1 MFLPKWDKKDPVPFG
16 ARKEKV
22 MELILY
28 YIEESRNLLISFLI
42 LMFALGMF
50 AYIAMKNFQQDK
62 KSKVL
67 FYGLF
72 LRMNDIDILKL
83 STVVI
88 KTFLAF
94 YATIV
99 TNELMIWLCLC
110 MMAIL
115 TLIYIV
121 CSFKRVIY
129 QVVYTM
135 MQMVMIYLI
144 YIINN
149 YMLEIE
155 YSYVILGIKV
165 CLIVFELMLST
176 YLFFRD
182 INIIAEDRVDKNF
195 KKEKK
200 TENLAKGTE

>member
-1 MFLPKWDKKDPVPFG
+1 M
-16 ARKEKV
+16 
-22 MELILY
+22 
-28 YIEESRNLLISFLI
+28 
-42 LMFALGMF
+42 
-50 AYIAMKNFQQDK
+50 AMKNFKQDK

-83 STVVI
+83 ATIVI

-94 YATIV
+94 YATLV
-99 TNELMIWLCLC
+99 TDETMIRLCLF
-110 MMAIL
+110 MMVIL

-121 CSFKRVIY
+121 LSFKRIIY
-129 QVVYTM
+129 QIVYTM

-149 YMLEIE
+149 YMVEVE
-155 YSYVILGIKV
+155 YSYVILGIRV
-165 CLIVFELMLST
+165 CLIVFELMLSA

-182 INIIAEDRVDKNF
+182 VNMIAEDRVDKNF
-195 KKEKK
+195 SKEKKKEK
-200 TENLAKGTE
+200 LVKGTE

>member
-1 MFLPKWDKKDPVPFG
+1 M
-16 ARKEKV
+16 
-22 MELILY
+22 
-28 YIEESRNLLISFLI
+28 
-42 LMFALGMF
+42 
-50 AYIAMKNFQQDK
+50 
-62 KSKVL
+62 
-67 FYGLF
+67 
-72 LRMNDIDILKL
+72 
-83 STVVI
+83 
-88 KTFLAF
+88 
-94 YATIV
+94 
-99 TNELMIWLCLC
+99 
-110 MMAIL
+110 
-115 TLIYIV
+115 
-121 CSFKRVIY
+121 Y

-200 TENLAKGTE
+200 TENSAGTEAQAADGESTLVYGTKKKCKQRKKKKRK

>member
-1 MFLPKWDKKDPVPFG
+1 M
-16 ARKEKV
+16 
-22 MELILY
+22 
-28 YIEESRNLLISFLI
+28 
-42 LMFALGMF
+42 
-50 AYIAMKNFQQDK
+50 AMKNFKQDK

-83 STVVI
+83 ATIVI

-94 YATIV
+94 YATLV
-99 TNELMIWLCLC
+99 TDETMIWLCLF
-110 MMAIL
+110 MMVIL

-121 CSFKRVIY
+121 LSFKRIIY
-129 QVVYTM
+129 QIVYTM

-149 YMLEIE
+149 YMVEVE
-155 YSYVILGIKV
+155 YSYVILGIRV
-165 CLIVFELMLST
+165 CLIVFELMLSA

-182 INIIAEDRVDKNF
+182 VNMIAEDRVDKNF
-195 KKEKK
+195 SKEKKKEK
-200 TENLAKGTE
+200 LVKGTE

>member
-1 MFLPKWDKKDPVPFG
+1 
-16 ARKEKV
+16 
-22 MELILY
+22 
-28 YIEESRNLLISFLI
+28 
-42 LMFALGMF
+42 
-50 AYIAMKNFQQDK
+50 
-62 KSKVL
+62 
-67 FYGLF
+67 
-72 LRMNDIDILKL
+72 
-83 STVVI
+83 
-88 KTFLAF
+88 
-94 YATIV
+94 
-99 TNELMIWLCLC
+99 MIWLCLC

-121 CSFKRVIY
+121 CSFKRVMY

>member
-1 MFLPKWDKKDPVPFG
+1 
-16 ARKEKV
+16 

-72 LRMNDIDILKL
+72 LRMNNIDILKL

-110 MMAIL
+110 MMVIL

-144 YIINN
+144 YR
-149 YMLEIE
+149 
-155 YSYVILGIKV
+155 V
-165 CLIVFELMLST
+165 CLIVFELMLYT

>member
-1 MFLPKWDKKDPVPFG
+1 MFHWDRFFWDILQKRTVPNRKKKGKNNGVNFILHR
-16 ARKEKV
+16 RKQKF
-22 MELILY
+22 IN
-28 YIEESRNLLISFLI
+28 IILI

-72 LRMNDIDILKL
+72 LRMNNIDILKL

-110 MMAIL
+110 MMVIL

-155 YSYVILGIKV
+155 YSYVILGIRV

-176 YLFFRD
+176 YLFSE
-182 INIIAEDRVDKNF
+182 I
-195 KKEKK
+195 
-200 TENLAKGTE
+200 

>member
-1 MFLPKWDKKDPVPFG
+1 MSQKDRVFLGQERKK
-16 ARKEKV
+16 

-42 LMFALGMF
+42 LMFVLGIL
-50 AYIAMKNFQQDK
+50 AYLAMRNFKQDK
-62 KSKVL
+62 KSKIF

-83 STVVI
+83 STVVV

-94 YATIV
+94 YATIG
-99 TNELMIWLCLC
+99 TEELTMWLCLC
-110 MMAIL
+110 MMVIL
-115 TLIYIV
+115 TVIYIV
-121 CSFKRVIY
+121 LSFKKAIY

-144 YIINN
+144 YVINN
-149 YMLEIE
+149 YMVEIE
-155 YSYVILGIKV
+155 YSYVILGIRV
-165 CLIVFELMLST
+165 CLIIFELMLST

-182 INIIAEDRVDKNF
+182 VNVIAEDRVNKNF

-200 TENLAKGTE
+200 IEDLAKGTE

>member
-1 MFLPKWDKKDPVPFG
+1 
-16 ARKEKV
+16 
-22 MELILY
+22 MELVLY
-28 YIEESRNLLISFLI
+28 YIEESKNLLISFLI
-42 LMFALGMF
+42 LMFVLGMF
-50 AYIAMKNFQQDK
+50 AYIAMRNFQQDK
-62 KSKVL
+62 KSKIL

-94 YATIV
+94 YATLIN
-99 TNELMIWLCLC
+99 NELMIWLCLC
-110 MMAIL
+110 MMVLSTI
-115 TLIYIV
+115 IYIV
-121 CSFKRVIY
+121 CSFKRIIY
-129 QVVYTM
+129 QIVYTV

-144 YIINN
+144 FIINN

-155 YSYVILGIKV
+155 YSYVILGIRV

-182 INIIAEDRVDKNF
+182 INAIAENRVDKNF

-200 TENLAKGTE
+200 AEILTKGTETKWNNKEKSKLSR

>member
-1 MFLPKWDKKDPVPFG
+1 
-16 ARKEKV
+16 

-129 QVVYTM
+129 QVVYTT

-155 YSYVILGIKV
+155 YSYVILGIRV

-182 INIIAEDRVDKNF
+182 INVIAEDRVDKNF

>member
-1 MFLPKWDKKDPVPFG
+1 M
-16 ARKEKV
+16 A
-22 MELILY
+22 M
-28 YIEESRNLLISFLI
+28 RNF
-42 LMFALGMF
+42 
-50 AYIAMKNFQQDK
+50 KQDK

-83 STVVI
+83 ATIVI

-94 YATIV
+94 YATLV
-99 TNELMIWLCLC
+99 TDETMIWVCLF
-110 MMAIL
+110 MMVIL

-121 CSFKRVIY
+121 LSFKRIIY
-129 QVVYTM
+129 QIVYTM

-149 YMLEIE
+149 YMVEVE
-155 YSYVILGIKV
+155 YSYVILGIRV
-165 CLIVFELMLST
+165 CLIVFELMLSA

-182 INIIAEDRVDKNF
+182 VNMIAEDRVDKNF
-195 KKEKK
+195 SKEKKKEK
-200 TENLAKGTE
+200 LVKGTE

>member
-1 MFLPKWDKKDPVPFG
+1 
-16 ARKEKV
+16 
-22 MELILY
+22 
-28 YIEESRNLLISFLI
+28 
-42 LMFALGMF
+42 
-50 AYIAMKNFQQDK
+50 MKNFKQDK

-83 STVVI
+83 ATIVI

-94 YATIV
+94 YATLV
-99 TNELMIWLCLC
+99 TDETMIWLCLF
-110 MMAIL
+110 MMVIL

-121 CSFKRVIY
+121 LSFKRIIY
-129 QVVYTM
+129 QIVYTM

-149 YMLEIE
+149 YMVEVE
-155 YSYVILGIKV
+155 YSYVILGIRV
-165 CLIVFELMLST
+165 CLIVFELMLSA

-182 INIIAEDRVDKNF
+182 VNMIAEDRVDKNF
-195 KKEKK
+195 SKEKKKEK
-200 TENLAKGTE
+200 LVKGTE

>member
-1 MFLPKWDKKDPVPFG
+1 M
-16 ARKEKV
+16 
-22 MELILY
+22 
-28 YIEESRNLLISFLI
+28 
-42 LMFALGMF
+42 
-50 AYIAMKNFQQDK
+50 AMKNFKQDK

-83 STVVI
+83 ATIVI

-94 YATIV
+94 YATLV
-99 TNELMIWLCLC
+99 TDETMIWLCLF
-110 MMAIL
+110 MMVIL

-121 CSFKRVIY
+121 LSFKRIIY
-129 QVVYTM
+129 QIVYTM

-149 YMLEIE
+149 YMVEVE
-155 YSYVILGIKV
+155 YSYVILGIRV
-165 CLIVFELMLST
+165 CLIVFELMLSA

-195 KKEKK
+195 SK
-200 TENLAKGTE
+200 